1 MKYPEG
7 PNPSKSEDAN
17 DRGYAERRVVDVNVE
32 KIFKPQTPDSRLQ
45 APECGCRAY
54 HGIDVSTY
62 RTRCKV

>member
-32 KIFKPQTPDSRLQ
+32 KIFKPQTPDSRFQ
-45 APECGCRAY
+45 TPGSRVR
-54 HGIDVSTY
+54 VSGVP
-62 RTRCKV
+62 RG